1 VHTVIV
7 LTLSFGR
14 ASVDWTCAQPRI
26 TIVFQRYEQN
36 SLAAKITHRQG
47 QFLAFILR
55 FTERYGIPPSFDEM
69 AAHFGITSP
78 SVNGMIKTLERNGF
92 ISRIPG
98 AARTLRV
105 EVPAHVLPEIDFG
118 RATHHTAPQ
127 LRQEPSPS
135 SLAASAAIAVM
146 DTILPMLLESSFTQ
160 DDISNAI
167 LMSAERAHKKL
178 TADGLSSQE
187 SLTAKRLI
195 AAEVSRWQLDG
206 RGLGVRRYVWRRK

>member
-1 VHTVIV
+1 M
-7 LTLSFGR
+7 
-14 ASVDWTCAQPRI
+14 AS
-26 TIVFQRYEQN
+26 Y
-36 SLAAKITHRQG
+36 
-47 QFLAFILR
+47 
-55 FTERYGIPPSFDEM
+55 
-69 AAHFGITSP
+69 FGITSP

-118 RATHHTAPQ
+118 RATHHATPQ
-127 LRQEPSPS
+127 LKQEPSPS

-160 DDISNAI
+160 DDINNAI

-178 TADGLSSQE
+178 TADGLSSQTPE

-206 RGLGVRRYVWRRK
+206 RGIGVRRCVWRRK

>member
-1 VHTVIV
+1 M
-7 LTLSFGR
+7 
-14 ASVDWTCAQPRI
+14 AS
-26 TIVFQRYEQN
+26 Y
-36 SLAAKITHRQG
+36 
-47 QFLAFILR
+47 
-55 FTERYGIPPSFDEM
+55 
-69 AAHFGITSP
+69 FGITSP

-118 RATHHTAPQ
+118 RATHHAASQ
-127 LRQEPSPS
+127 LKQEPSPS

-167 LMSAERAHKKL
+167 LMSAERTCKKL

-206 RGLGVRRYVWRRK
+206 RGIGVRRYVWRRK